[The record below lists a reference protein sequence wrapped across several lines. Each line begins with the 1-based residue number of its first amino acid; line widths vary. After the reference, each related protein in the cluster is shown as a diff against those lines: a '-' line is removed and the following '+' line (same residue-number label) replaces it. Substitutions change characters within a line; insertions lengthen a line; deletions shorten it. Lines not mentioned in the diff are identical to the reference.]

1 MLSSRLSGDDFWYRP
16 PLKKG
21 EPMPPFLLISIVS
34 QVVGMIGC
42 YRLFQRRGKS
52 PFGGLVVGFVFGV
65 IGLIVASQVLRHRD
79 DDRPRSFRLS
89 R

>member
-1 MLSSRLSGDDFWYRP
+1 MAPSRLSGDDFWYRTP
-16 PLKKG
+16 PKKG
-21 EPMPPFLLISIVS
+21 KNMPPFLLISIIS
-34 QVVGMIGC
+34 QVIGMIGC
-42 YRLFQRRGKS
+42 YRLFERKGKS

-65 IGLIVASQVLRHRD
+65 IGLIVASQVLRGR